1 MYVGILPTQQ
11 QVCWSTKWVKRP
23 DCSFWAHINK
33 LCHPESTKGV
43 APTVSKT
50 SAENLGCWHSGTP
63 SWTELRR
70 AGKDNNSE
78 KGEPNLKIPFLS
90 LRYFAYFESENVASF
105 FTYTTPDHKSDLNT
119 ASKDSEKLMI
129 GLREHFLLP
138 PSIEVT
144 FAHLFLVN

>member
-1 MYVGILPTQQ
+1 MQKT
-11 QVCWSTKWVKRP
+11 WVAGTV
-23 DCSFWAHINK
+23 AH
-33 LCHPESTKGV
+33 HPELNCVEPVRIIIQK
-43 APTVSKT
+43 
-50 SAENLGCWHSGTP
+50 
-63 SWTELRR
+63 
-70 AGKDNNSE
+70 

-105 FTYTTPDHKSDLNT
+105 FTYTTPDHKSELNT
-119 ASKDSEKLMI
+119 TSKDSEKLMI